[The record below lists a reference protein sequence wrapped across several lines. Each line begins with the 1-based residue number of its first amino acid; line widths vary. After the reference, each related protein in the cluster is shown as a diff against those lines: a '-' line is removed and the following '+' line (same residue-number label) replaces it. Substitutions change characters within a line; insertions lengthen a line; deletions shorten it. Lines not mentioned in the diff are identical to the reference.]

1 MRISDCN
8 FFYKILISALSRYA
22 DAVSAAQENKSAI
35 KELSDQLYHL
45 TALLVCETDKSG
57 SKSMRRHLLRKIS
70 WAPVDVFDENVIET
84 VIGCWQW
91 ISSARRD
98 CEVNIE

>member
-1 MRISDCN
+1 
-8 FFYKILISALSRYA
+8 
-22 DAVSAAQENKSAI
+22 
-35 KELSDQLYHL
+35 
-45 TALLVCETDKSG
+45 
-57 SKSMRRHLLRKIS
+57 MRRHLLRKIS